1 MRIDKDK
8 DKVYVYDFDSREN
21 QKIEIHYDF
30 YYDAHALLDTTAY
43 EVDIQSINVVGS
55 DVDIQWIIDSDL
67 VNDIIK
73 HIEDQEQE
81 DNNNA
86 RC

>member
-8 DKVYVYDFDSREN
+8 DKVYVYAFDSMEN

-30 YYDAHALLDTTAY
+30 YYDAHAVTDTTAY

-55 DVDIQWIIDSDL
+55 DVDIQWIIESDL
-67 VNDIIK
+67 VVDIIK
-73 HIEDQEQE
+73 YIEDQEQE
-81 DNNNA
+81 DKHNA
-86 RC
+86 R